1 MGTGSRDWIDYDYA
15 LVRVVPHVHLGVFVN
30 VGVLLFAPAARFLG
44 ARLAL
49 DPEVLAGCGPGLDV
63 DQALRS
69 LRAIEHVCAGGPD
82 SGPIGQLPI
91 SERFHWL
98 TAPRSAVVQTSPV
111 HGGRARD
118 VEAALLHVFERCIP
132 GRPTQ
137 A

>member
-1 MGTGSRDWIDYDYA
+1 MSVRAGVDAAWVDYDYA

-30 VGVLLFAPAARFLG
+30 VGVLLFAPAARYLG
-44 ARLAL
+44 ARLRL
-49 DPEVLAGCGPGLDV
+49 DPGALAGCGPDLDV

-69 LRAIEHVCAGGPD
+69 LRAIERICAGGPD
-82 SGPIGQLPI
+82 SGPIGRLPP

-118 VEAALLHVFERCIP
+118 PEAALLHVFERCV
-132 GRPTQ
+132 GG
-137 A
+137 